1 MNNDTH
7 ITQLLADPDRRD
19 EAFRLLMQR
28 YGRSL
33 YWHIR
38 RIVVDHDDAEDALQ
52 DTAISVLAGL
62 DNYRGDS
69 ELGTWLYRIATN
81 QALLLLKRRKRW
93 YQRLDDLG
101 PALAERLPAAD
112 DINAGQAERLFQ
124 QAVLELPTQQRIA
137 FNLRYYDELPYEKI
151 AVITGKSVSTL
162 KTNYHYAVTRIKNYI
177 KQHAS

>member
-101 PALAERLPAAD
+101 PALAER
-112 DINAGQAERLFQ
+112 R
-124 QAVLELPTQQRIA
+124 LPTTSTQAKPSGCFSRPCSSCPPSSA
-137 FNLRYYDELPYEKI
+137 SLSTC
-151 AVITGKSVSTL
+151 VIM
-162 KTNYHYAVTRIKNYI
+162 TNCPTSK
-177 KQHAS
+177 